1 MLDHSQTDRIIEI
14 LKGTEAQLTQRIRTQ
29 RQAGRKAVAPRVFF
43 VLIGVLALANLYF
56 VNQLTMEI
64 RAIISNLNE
73 MYGHFATVSA
83 RMSDIRDDMTQMEQE
98 VRLMPVLREQM
109 TALAVKVERMNAD
122 VGDMTGSLVEMDQR
136 VGAINT
142 SVSDMALRYR
152 GLNQTLGQM
161 GADVDQ
167 MARPVP

>member
-1 MLDHSQTDRIIEI
+1 MLDTPQTDRIIEI
-14 LKGTEAQLTQRIRTQ
+14 LKGTEADLTQRIRTQ
-29 RQAGRKAVAPRVFF
+29 NQAGRKAVAPRVFF

-64 RAIISNLNE
+64 RAIITNLNE

-83 RMSDIRDDMTQMEQE
+83 RMSDIRDDMTRMEQE
-98 VRLMPVLREQM
+98 VRLVPVLREQM
-109 TALAVKVERMNAD
+109 TALAVNIEQMNAD
-122 VGDMTGSLVEMDQR
+122 VDDMTGSLVEMDQR
-136 VGAINT
+136 VGAINM